1 MTNRFDPVDFP
12 DSFPNYE
19 AFYNFFAER
28 SVKNFSSG
36 LGRGSGY
43 LVIDWGRQ
51 SGVLQGTQVQRA
63 PHKVGARILVTL
75 QGPLRKGASVEAGR
89 AGDSLDSPFTVTSL
103 SPSEIFVERGPS
115 DPEPTGHLSLQYSI
129 GHPLTNLGHLGS
141 SKHLR
146 PSLVDPA
153 RFGAGDP
160 LRLVLLN
167 DGALKFSHSCCSMDP
182 PAR

>member
-19 AFYNFFAER
+19 AFDNFSAER

-51 SGVLQGTQVQRA
+51 SGVLQGTHVQRV
-63 PHKVGARILVTL
+63 PHKVGARILVTP
-75 QGPLRKGASVEAGR
+75 QSPLRTGASVEAGR

-103 SPSEIFVERGPS
+103 SPPRYLQSVARPIPS
-115 DPEPTGHLSLQYSI
+115 RRATSAFGI
-129 GHPLTNLGHLGS
+129 
-141 SKHLR
+141 
-146 PSLVDPA
+146 PSA
-153 RFGAGDP
+153 T
-160 LRLVLLN
+160 
-167 DGALKFSHSCCSMDP
+167 H
-182 PAR
+182 